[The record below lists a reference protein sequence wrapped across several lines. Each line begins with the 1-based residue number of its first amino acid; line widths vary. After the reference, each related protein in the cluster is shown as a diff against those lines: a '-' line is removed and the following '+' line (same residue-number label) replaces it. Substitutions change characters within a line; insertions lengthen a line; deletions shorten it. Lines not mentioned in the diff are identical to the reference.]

1 MHSQNMR
8 SPRVAKILSVIADA
22 SGEQA
27 ALPTRLCA
35 ACLSALPVS
44 GVGVALMTVDGPSG
58 VVLAATDER
67 ARQLEELQFALGE
80 GPCVE
85 ASGGGRPVLEPDLV
99 ATGSPRWPR
108 FGAAVLDAGVRAV
121 FAFPLRVGA
130 IRVGVLDLYRD
141 APGRLTTPDLTEAL
155 AFADAAT
162 AVILHLQDHDRED
175 GAGSALTDPIGSRA
189 VVHQATGMIAV
200 QLGISLAEA
209 LLHLRVYAY
218 ASGRTVS
225 AIAADV
231 VDRRMFFD
239 DSEVGGTTRQDPSQ
253 RDPIPRDRR

>member
-1 MHSQNMR
+1 MDRPAVRN
-8 SPRVAKILSVIADA
+8 PRVAEILSVIARG
-22 SGEQA
+22 GEQVS
-27 ALPTRLCA
+27 LPSQLCA

-44 GVGVALMTVDGPSG
+44 GVGAALMTADGPSG

-99 ATGSPRWPR
+99 AAGSSRWPR

-121 FAFPLRVGA
+121 FAFPLRIGA

-141 APGRLTTPDLTEAL
+141 TPGPLTTPGLVEAL

-162 AVILHLQDHDRED
+162 AVVLHLQDHGGGD
-175 GAGSALTDPIGSRA
+175 GAASALIDQMDSRA
-189 VVHQATGMIAV
+189 EVHQATGMITI
-200 QLGISLAEA
+200 QLGVSLAEA
-209 LLHLRVYAY
+209 LLRLRAHAY
-218 ASGRTVS
+218 ATGRTVS

-231 VDRRMFFD
+231 VSRRMHFD
-239 DSEVGGTTRQDPSQ
+239 DEFDGPPR
-253 RDPIPRDRR
+253 RDR

>member
-1 MHSQNMR
+1 MR
-8 SPRVAKILSVIADA
+8 SPRVAEILSVIADGG
-22 SGEQA
+22 GEQA
-27 ALPTRLCA
+27 ALPARLCA

-85 ASGGGRPVLEPDLV
+85 ASGDGRPVLEPDLLV
-99 ATGSPRWPR
+99 AGTPRWPR
-108 FGAAVLDAGVRAV
+108 FGSAVLHAGVHAV

-130 IRVGVLDLYRD
+130 VRVGVLDLYRD
-141 APGRLTTPDLTEAL
+141 SPGPLAGPDLAEAL

-162 AVILHLQDHDRED
+162 VVVLNLQDRDGHED
-175 GAGSALTDPIGSRA
+175 TPSALIEPIDGRA
-189 VVHQATGMIAV
+189 VVHQATGMIAI
-200 QLGISLAEA
+200 QLDVGLAEA
-209 LLHLRVYAY
+209 LLRLRAHAY

-225 AIAADV
+225 GIAADV
-231 VDRRMFFD
+231 VGRRLRFD
-239 DSEVGGTTRQDPSQ
+239 DSEPDITTQ
-253 RDPIPRDRR
+253 RDQRDRP